1 MKSVIKVFAFALAL
15 VSAVG
20 HAADEAAIK
29 NKLSSML
36 DLSVETMGDSPI
48 PGLVQVSTDRGLFYV
63 SEDAKY
69 LVQARI
75 FNIDEGMRN
84 ETEQALSALR
94 VDSMKPF
101 TSSAITFKAANEK
114 HVINVFTDITCGY
127 CRKFHNEIDELNNLG
142 ITVNYLAFPRSG
154 LNSPTYGDMVA
165 VWCAEN
171 PQQALT
177 DAKAGDRVPSS
188 TCKNTVAE
196 QYQLGQ
202 KLGVNGTPN
211 IILPDGELIP
221 GYQPAA
227 VLLQRLN
234 QAG

>member
-1 MKSVIKVFAFALAL
+1 VKSVFKIFAVALTL
-15 VSAVG
+15 VSATG
-20 HAADEAAIK
+20 NAADEAAIK

-36 DLSVETMGDSPI
+36 DLNVETMSDSPI
-48 PGLVQVSTDRGLFYV
+48 PGLVQVSTERGLFYV

-84 ETEQALSALR
+84 ETEQALSTLR

-101 TSSAITFKAANEK
+101 ASSAISFKAADEK

-127 CRKFHNEIDELNNLG
+127 CRKFHNEIDELNRLG
-142 ITVNYLAFPRSG
+142 ITVNYLAFPRAG

-177 DAKAGDRVPSS
+177 DAKAGDSVPSS